1 MYCLIARDHHHPD
14 FDHGKVALVTV
25 RLANSAAAKMGA
37 SLEPNPAIILSGLP
51 EAQCLNASDILLA
64 ELEIMMEDELLP
76 AN

>member
-1 MYCLIARDHHHPD
+1 LIDSGNLTLPV
-14 FDHGKVALVTV
+14 F
-25 RLANSAAAKMGA
+25 NEAAAKMGA